1 MRIVTVEGSAR
12 SLARFSVC
20 SKHRRSRGTEGRQL
34 FEEEE
39 EEEGGEEAATKLF
52 QREDNS
58 MGGEE
63 VDEEVD
69 DKECEEEAEEDLD
82 FKPLARSFLRLSREC
97 FPFAIC
103 FLANEVSFRRL
114 ISSQAV
120 LSRTGALQSAPAHRP
135 LPLLWITRAPSLCC
149 QTQNERAYQS
159 EFKYIYI

>member
-12 SLARFSVC
+12 RLARFSVC
-20 SKHRRSRGTEGRQL
+20 SKHRRSRCTEGRQL